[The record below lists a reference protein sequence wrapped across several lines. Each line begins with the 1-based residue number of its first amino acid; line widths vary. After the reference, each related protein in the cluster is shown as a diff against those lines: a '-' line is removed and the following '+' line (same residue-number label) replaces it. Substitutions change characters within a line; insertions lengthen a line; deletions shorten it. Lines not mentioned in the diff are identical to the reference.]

1 MILINIIIFITI
13 MLITEVTA
21 KLNKIRELKQF
32 CRWACKR
39 LNIKNDPIIN
49 WEDNLDVVE
58 KNRTFG
64 TTASNGKIWVYVA
77 DRNSADIM
85 RTLCHE
91 LVHYKQFEVG
101 LASDKMSEEQ
111 KQSIEDVAN
120 AVAGRLL
127 RDYGKNNVQ
136 IYS

>member
-1 MILINIIIFITI
+1 MRLN
-13 MLITEVTA
+13 EVTA

-39 LNIKNDPIIN
+39 LNINTDPQIH
-49 WEDNLDVVE
+49 WEDDLDVVE
-58 KNRTFG
+58 KHRTFG
-64 TTASNGKIWVYVA
+64 TTASTGKIWVYVA

-101 LASDKMSEEQ
+101 LASDDMSEEQ

-120 AVAGRLL
+120 AVAGRLM
-127 RDYGKNNVQ
+127 RDYGKKNVQ